1 MTNETE
7 SSAPR
12 SFFKRLRAKLNQGP
26 AWLTTDI
33 AELLPG
39 RKIDAEILDEL
50 ETRLITAD
58 VGIEASSRILEDLR
72 RRVARKELNDVDA
85 LLKALHDAMSQILKP
100 VERALVVDPTQKPFV
115 ILVVGINGAGKTTT
129 IGKLAHRLLGEG
141 RSVMLAA
148 GDTFRAAAREQL
160 EVWAARNNVP
170 IVAQQSGAEPAAVIF
185 DAMNAA
191 RARGIDVLIADTA
204 GRLHTQ
210 THLMDELKKVKRVLG
225 RLDAC
230 RRTPRSA
237 VGARRHHRPE
247 CGCAGAGISQGL
259 GSDRPRHHQ
268 ARRYCQGR
276 RCTGDRSETQN
287 SHPLHRRRRTIRGFR
302 RLQRVRIRVCPSEIR
317 TPRRRRMIRFDQVHK
332 RYPNGREAL
341 SNVSFNIEAG
351 ALTFL
356 TGHSGA
362 GKSSILKLIALIER
376 PTRGQV
382 IVNSQNTAR
391 VKARG
396 IPQFRRNLGV
406 VFQDHKLLHDRPVA
420 DNVALPLV
428 IAGISRREIDKR
440 VRAALDQVGLLGK
453 EKSRPLELSS
463 GEQQR
468 VGIARAVVAKPTL
481 LIADEPTGNLDPEL
495 ALEVMKLFKRFSEVG
510 VTVVIASHDVHL
522 IDQLGARR
530 ILLSEGRVASDPEA
544 RTAP

>member
-1 MTNETE
+1 
-7 SSAPR
+7 
-12 SFFKRLRAKLNQGP
+12 
-26 AWLTTDI
+26 
-33 AELLPG
+33 
-39 RKIDAEILDEL
+39 
-50 ETRLITAD
+50 
-58 VGIEASSRILEDLR
+58 
-72 RRVARKELNDVDA
+72 
-85 LLKALHDAMSQILKP
+85 
-100 VERALVVDPTQKPFV
+100 
-115 ILVVGINGAGKTTT
+115 
-129 IGKLAHRLLGEG
+129 
-141 RSVMLAA
+141 
-148 GDTFRAAAREQL
+148 
-160 EVWAARNNVP
+160 
-170 IVAQQSGAEPAAVIF
+170 
-185 DAMNAA
+185 
-191 RARGIDVLIADTA
+191 
-204 GRLHTQ
+204 
-210 THLMDELKKVKRVLG
+210 
-225 RLDAC
+225 
-230 RRTPRSA
+230 
-237 VGARRHHRPE
+237 
-247 CGCAGAGISQGL
+247 
-259 GSDRPRHHQ
+259 
-268 ARRYCQGR
+268 
-276 RCTGDRSETQN
+276 
-287 SHPLHRRRRTIRGFR
+287 
-302 RLQRVRIRVCPSEIR
+302 
-317 TPRRRRMIRFDQVHK
+317 MIRFDQVHK

-341 SNVSFNIEAG
+341 SNVSFKIEAG

-453 EKSRPLELSS
+453 EKSLPLELSS

-530 ILLSEGRVASDPEA
+530 ILLSEGRIASDPEA
-544 RTAP
+544 GATL